1 MFKLLVLLFVNNVLI
16 LNIASWGNLYK
27 STYYNVPNKQ
37 VLQSVMNFLFIEMI
51 SVKQNLESMEN
62 TCVITLIPI

>member
-51 SVKQNLESMEN
+51 SIKQNLESMEN